1 MEYFKMTKK
10 KTTKRRARTKKGTY
24 KGDDLSTPDV
34 NEAYVKENM
43 FHMSVI
49 ESYINTMKRFHGK

>member
-1 MEYFKMTKK
+1 MTKK